1 MDGQDRVVTI
11 IGRNLWETGNDAG
24 GEMSPPPPPPPPR
37 VVICVGDVHGYISKL
52 ESLWANLQ
60 SALPP
65 DAFATALVVFL
76 GDYCDRGPST
86 REVIDFLLALPSR
99 HPAQRHA
106 FLCGNHDLAFA
117 AFVGALP
124 PPPDGTPFS
133 STWGEYIQNEENEGW
148 YRGPGHEGM
157 HCQGR
162 RWGGIMKEKRNPKRG
177 SSYMGSIYDARPTF
191 ESYGVA
197 HGSPDLVKAVP
208 EEHKKFLRELVWIH
222 EEENVPI
229 DTNEGQ
235 IICKLIAVH
244 AGLERS
250 IDLNEQFRILRTKD
264 TKISKVAMLSGRQD
278 VWNIPKDLAGKQTIV
293 VSGHHGKLHID
304 GLRFVIDEG
313 GGYADR
319 PIAAIVFPSKEL
331 IRSTEGTSS
340 QNRSRYH
347 QEFGTARV
355 HGPDSFALSGRGF

>member
-1 MDGQDRVVTI
+1 
-11 IGRNLWETGNDAG
+11 
-24 GEMSPPPPPPPPR
+24 
-37 VVICVGDVHGYISKL
+37 
-52 ESLWANLQ
+52 
-60 SALPP
+60 
-65 DAFATALVVFL
+65 
-76 GDYCDRGPST
+76 
-86 REVIDFLLALPSR
+86 
-99 HPAQRHA
+99 
-106 FLCGNHDLAFA
+106 
-117 AFVGALP
+117 
-124 PPPDGTPFS
+124 
-133 STWGEYIQNEENEGW
+133 
-148 YRGPGHEGM
+148 
-157 HCQGR
+157 
-162 RWGGIMKEKRNPKRG
+162 MKEKRNPKRG

-347 QEFGTARV
+347 QE
-355 HGPDSFALSGRGF
+355 

>member
-197 HGSPDLVKAVP
+197 HGSPELAPNLFYSTSMTCSLNITKFSKLASSSPTVK
-208 EEHKKFLRELVWIH
+208 
-222 EEENVPI
+222 ENVPI

-347 QEFGTARV
+347 QE
-355 HGPDSFALSGRGF
+355 

>member
-1 MDGQDRVVTI
+1 
-11 IGRNLWETGNDAG
+11 
-24 GEMSPPPPPPPPR
+24 MSPPPPPPPPR

-60 SALPP
+60 SGLPP

-235 IICKLIAVH
+235 IICKPNF
-244 AGLERS
+244 GSCWPGE
-250 IDLNEQFRILRTKD
+250 
-264 TKISKVAMLSGRQD
+264 
-278 VWNIPKDLAGKQTIV
+278 DLAGKQTIV

-347 QEFGTARV
+347 QE
-355 HGPDSFALSGRGF
+355 

>member
-76 GDYCDRGPST
+76 GDYCDRGPSP

-191 ESYGVA
+191 ESYG
-197 HGSPDLVKAVP
+197 AVP

-347 QEFGTARV
+347 QE
-355 HGPDSFALSGRGF
+355 

>member
-1 MDGQDRVVTI
+1 MPRGRDQPEWNAAVERHRPHWRGLEEPKRGVGIRMDGQDRVVTI
-11 IGRNLWETGNDAG
+11 IGRCVCFPGLLGNWNSTFPLFLWCVISNLWETGNDAG

-60 SALPP
+60 SVLPP

-197 HGSPDLVKAVP
+197 HGSPGQCSGVP
-208 EEHKKFLRELVWIH
+208 HKIYSSVF
-222 EEENVPI
+222 
-229 DTNEGQ
+229 
-235 IICKLIAVH
+235 
-244 AGLERS
+244 
-250 IDLNEQFRILRTKD
+250 
-264 TKISKVAMLSGRQD
+264 MLC
-278 VWNIPKDLAGKQTIV
+278 N
-293 VSGHHGKLHID
+293 
-304 GLRFVIDEG
+304 
-313 GGYADR
+313 
-319 PIAAIVFPSKEL
+319 
-331 IRSTEGTSS
+331 GT
-340 QNRSRYH
+340 
-347 QEFGTARV
+347 
-355 HGPDSFALSGRGF
+355 